1 MLEVQSNVTNN
12 SQVKHNK
19 LNDNFEKSHKQFKD

>member
-12 SQVKHNK
+12 SQVKPK